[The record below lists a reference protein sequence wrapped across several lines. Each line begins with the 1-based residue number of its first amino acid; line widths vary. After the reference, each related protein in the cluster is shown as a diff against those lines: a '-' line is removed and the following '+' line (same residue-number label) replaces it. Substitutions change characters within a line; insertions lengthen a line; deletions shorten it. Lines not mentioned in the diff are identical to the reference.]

1 MNALLNIA
9 INVAR
14 NAGKHVITYM
24 DKVTDNSISLKSKQ
38 EFMDEFKNSI
48 YEETSSLIH
57 NAYPEHKTSYDNEID
72 LLKDD
77 YVWIIDVIDG
87 VAF

>member
-1 MNALLNIA
+1 M
-9 INVAR
+9 
-14 NAGKHVITYM
+14 K
-24 DKVTDNSISLKSKQ
+24 
-38 EFMDEFKNSI
+38 FKNSI

-57 NAYPEHKTSYDNEID
+57 NAYPEHKTSYYNEID

-87 VAF
+87 VVNYISWISAFFYFSCNQK